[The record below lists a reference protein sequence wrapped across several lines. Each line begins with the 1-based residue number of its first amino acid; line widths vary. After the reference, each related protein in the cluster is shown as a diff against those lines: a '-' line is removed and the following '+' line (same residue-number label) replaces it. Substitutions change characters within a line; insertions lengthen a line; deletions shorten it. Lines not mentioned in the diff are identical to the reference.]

1 MLGKA
6 TYLTE
11 KSEES
16 WANFV
21 RDMNDFYERYKTIPV
36 GDGMMFPE
44 EVNVLAERGI
54 KEDDLKAIYKS
65 ATALPEEEA
74 TETESSGK
82 YLKPMFGHP
91 HFLTVTKKGQDEY
104 DEGKG
109 ASQVH
114 EYFHYLNK
122 VMGMGGSGITERMA
136 SYRNGDT
143 PEGGWTSQALLE
155 EWMKDPETEY
165 LNLDNPENKGLRTLL
180 KNRLHHEGVV
190 DVREGV
196 GRFLSTMLNDERA
209 TRFQDKGLVG
219 GANEMMSY
227 AIQPIVKRTSSIKDK
242 LFSTDW
248 NLEGLDKGL
257 ADSIATYLNARELEN
272 KGWTEEEERE
282 THKQRMEA
290 KRISN

>member
-1 MLGKA
+1 MANMLGKA

-11 KSEES
+11 GSEES

-36 GDGMMFPE
+36 GAGMMFPE

-54 KEDDLKAIYKS
+54 KEDDLKAIYTS
-65 ATALPEEEA
+65 STALSEEGA
-74 TETESSGK
+74 TDTEPSGK
-82 YLKPMFGHP
+82 HLKPMFGYP

-104 DEGKG
+104 DEGEG
-109 ASQVH
+109 AAQVH
-114 EYFHYLNK
+114 EYFHYLDK
-122 VMGMGGSGITERMA
+122 VMGMEGSGIAERMA
-136 SYRNGDT
+136 SYRKGDA
-143 PEGGWTSQALLE
+143 PEGGWTSQELLE
-155 EWMKDPETEY
+155 EWMKDPQTEH

-209 TRFQDKGLVG
+209 TKYQDKGLVG

-227 AIQPIVKRTSSIKDK
+227 AIQPIVKQTSAIKDK

-248 NLEGLDKGL
+248 NLEGLDKDL
-257 ADSIATYLNARELEN
+257 ADSIATYLVARDLEN
-272 KGWTEEEERE
+272 KGWT
-282 THKQRMEA
+282 
-290 KRISN
+290 N